1 MRRIGV
7 LMATGESDPETKA
20 YLSEF
25 TQGLREAG
33 LQSRAVRMDVRSASI
48 DIDRTRMAKELI
60 ALQPDVILSHGTAT
74 TAVLQDTKSRRH
86 RKLTLQAISPGHDF
100 RFDGLSCKLNNAR
113 SDCANRRDAQPPL

>member
-7 LMATGESDPETKA
+7 LMATGETDPETKA

-60 ALQPDVILSHGTAT
+60 ALQPDVIP
-74 TAVLQDTKSRRH
+74 V
-86 RKLTLQAISPGHDF
+86 
-100 RFDGLSCKLNNAR
+100 AR
-113 SDCANRRDAQPPL
+113 DCDDRCAPAGDADDPDCVCGCI